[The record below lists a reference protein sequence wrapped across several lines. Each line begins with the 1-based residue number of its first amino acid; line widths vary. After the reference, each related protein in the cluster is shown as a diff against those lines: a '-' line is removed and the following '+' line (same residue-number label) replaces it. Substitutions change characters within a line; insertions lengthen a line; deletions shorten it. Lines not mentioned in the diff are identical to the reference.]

1 MILLSMGMYLRIF
14 IDGGMFNYVHTYNP
28 PFYMY
33 ILYKKFSKKPVQARG
48 EREEN
53 FSKGLFAAFLP
64 PEFQTGGKIG
74 DMKHRIKQKSCFI
87 LDRLM
92 I

>member
-1 MILLSMGMYLRIF
+1 MEGCLIMSTLTTLHFICIF
-14 IDGGMFNYVHTYNP
+14 YTKNFQRSQYRQGEKG
-28 PFYMY
+28 
-33 ILYKKFSKKPVQARG
+33 KKIFQK
-48 EREEN
+48 
-53 FSKGLFAAFLP
+53 AFLP